1 MAQDFGTSLYLAA
14 AGMRAQSG
22 RMRIIAE
29 NLANADSTS
38 PTADGQPYRRRVVSM
53 SAEFDREL
61 GATSVSLGKPVP
73 DTSDFRMQYD
83 PGNPA
88 ADRTGYVKLPNV
100 NSLVEMMDMRDAQ
113 RSYEA
118 NLQMM
123 EAARNMMTRTVDLLR
138 R

>member
-1 MAQDFGTSLYLAA
+1 MNIFKTMMIAA
-14 AGMRAQSG
+14 SGMTAQSE

-38 PTADGQPYRRRVVSM
+38 PTQGGEPYRRRVSSM
-53 SAEFDREL
+53 HSEFDREL
-61 GATSVSLGKPVP
+61 GATTVSLGNPVL
-73 DTSDFRMQYD
+73 DSSDFRMQYD

-88 ADRTGYVKLPNV
+88 SDRNGYVKLPNV

-123 EAARNMMTRTVDLLR
+123 DAARNMMSRTVDLLR

>member
-1 MAQDFGTSLYLAA
+1 MDFTTSLYLAA

-38 PTADGQPYRRRVVSM
+38 PTANGEPYRRRISTIT
-53 SAEFDREL
+53 SDFDREL
-61 GATSVSLGKPVP
+61 GATSVKLGDPVE
-73 DTSDFRMQYD
+73 DQSEFRTQYD

-88 ADRTGYVKLPNV
+88 ADKNGNVKYPNV
-100 NSLVEMMDMRDAQ
+100 NPLMEMTDMREAQ

-118 NLQMM
+118 NINVISATRRMLQ
-123 EAARNMMTRTVDLLR
+123 RTIDILKT
-138 R
+138 

>member
-1 MAQDFGTSLYLAA
+1 MDFTTSLYIAA

-29 NLANADSTS
+29 NLANADSVSATGNG
-38 PTADGQPYRRRVVSM
+38 DPYRRRIPTITS
-53 SAEFDREL
+53 EFDREL
-61 GATSVSLGKPVP
+61 NATVVKLGDPVN
-73 DTSDFRMQYD
+73 DQADFRLQYD

-88 ADRTGYVKLPNV
+88 ADKQGYVHLPNV
-100 NSLVEMMDMRDAQ
+100 NALVEMMDMRDAQ

-118 NLQMM
+118 NLQVMDG
-123 EAARNMMTRTVDLLR
+123 ARNMLTRTIDLLR

>member
-1 MAQDFGTSLYLAA
+1 MDFTTALYLAA
-14 AGMRAQSG
+14 SGMRAQSG

-29 NLANADSTS
+29 NLANADSIS
-38 PTADGQPYRRRVVSM
+38 PTANGEPYRRRISTM
-53 SAEFDREL
+53 NSEFDNEL
-61 GATSVSLGKPVP
+61 NANIVKLGDPVP
-73 DTSDFRMQYD
+73 DQSDFRLQYD

-88 ADRTGYVKLPNV
+88 ADKGGFVKMPNV
-100 NSLVEMMDMRDAQ
+100 NQLVEMMDMRDAQ

-123 EAARNMMTRTVDLLR
+123 ESARTMLMRTVDLLR